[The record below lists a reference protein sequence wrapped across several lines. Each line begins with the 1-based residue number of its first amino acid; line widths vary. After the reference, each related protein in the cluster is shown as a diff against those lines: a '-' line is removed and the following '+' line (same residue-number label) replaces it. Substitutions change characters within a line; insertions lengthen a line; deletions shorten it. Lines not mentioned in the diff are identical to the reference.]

1 MALDRSKI
9 RQAQE
14 ELEQL
19 LEEGIG
25 LEGKKAADHK
35 LKVSRKRKE
44 VRRLEKQLSGD
55 AQGARQGDSSAVD
68 QKSDERIA
76 AEREIKDQSQK
87 DVRGEDVNAMDKVR
101 IGGKSTVRQEVDKQ
115 GRTKYRDEKSGRYAN
130 EEAYQ
135 DSESRISMLA
145 NSIKKGA
152 TTGPT
157 LATTTKA
164 NQFGISSASA
174 NISRSLGDN
183 AGSIQKMMDKAEP
196 GTKDELKK
204 LIDMM
209 QNAQTLRGQDALE
222 AKQKII
228 QQKETLRLTAGEQGD
243 ALISKLGM
251 DTLQKDLNK
260 GSRIKEALN
269 IDQDATGFK
278 AIKQAFS
285 PTRLFGD
292 PNTGGLS
299 NFYTAGQQ
307 EAVAKKEAAVA
318 FEQKQQNTGLN
329 TAGELLEV
337 TKQEAKDDDKKEQR
351 EIKQSKKEQLAKE
364 GFDGG
369 VKESDDV
376 VKLLEEIRD
385 ILENM
390 SGGMGAAGGGGGGG
404 GGVGLL
410 GTAAAG
416 AGAGG
421 LFASAK
427 AKGGQ
432 LLQGARSAGGKIVGS
447 ARAAG
452 GALMRGAGKLLR
464 GRGALI
470 AGGAALLGYGASK
483 IFGGDDEEQADAA
496 SSGEEASSGKTAYDR
511 AKNRADR
518 RFALADPNVSAVDES
533 GNPIDTTQGDAVPR
547 EGSTNDSMAGIRG
560 ALTGETREE
569 ANARLEK
576 LKNQEGD
583 AAEQEAL
590 QRELNASDAALYD
603 NAAEMGALPSQ
614 NMGNSADGLQDAS
627 DRAAAQLPSSGAVAA
642 TGAAGATIAGMGS
655 GDAALTATMARGGGQ
670 TAAKATSVGG
680 RLMSGLKTAGRVVG
694 KVALPVTAGLAA
706 YDAYK
711 GFNADENAS
720 FGDKLKNAGS
730 SVLSGLTFGLL
741 GTSADETKEQAVAN
755 GPAMEPESGDGD
767 DSEDGKAK
775 GKAVKNSHPE
785 TGDGFQ
791 PLDPDGNPV
800 VDAQGRPAIFTKENA
815 EAFSAMI
822 ADSDGAVKG
831 SDIASSQ
838 RSLEKNIAVGG
849 ATRSKHM
856 TGSAMDIH
864 GTSNTWIRQNG
875 SQYGWRANDYSGSH
889 GGHFIAASGG
899 PLPSGAAL
907 ASAPMMSSGGG
918 GGGGGG
924 GSLSS
929 GGPMAAM
936 SAALSSGSSSS
947 GSRSSSLA
955 AASSSPSPTMGS
967 IQPTMVAESPT
978 GPAVENMTQI
988 ASNQATVPPPAVINN
1003 ITNNS
1008 GGKGVNNLPPAGI
1021 SPRGTRQSTMERFLD
1036 RRFYG

>member
-9 RQAQE
+9 KQAQE

-145 NSIKKGA
+145 DSIKKGA
-152 TTGPT
+152 TMGPT
-157 LATTTKA
+157 LSTTTKA
-164 NQFGISSASA
+164 NQFGVASASA
-174 NISRSLGDN
+174 KISRNLGDN
-183 AGSIQKMMDKAEP
+183 AGAIQELMDKSDP
-196 GTKDELKK
+196 GTQDEMRK
-204 LIDMM
+204 LVQMM
-209 QNAQTLRGQDALE
+209 QDAQKLRGQEGRE
-222 AKQKII
+222 AKQKIL

-251 DTLQKDLNK
+251 DDLQKDLNK

-269 IDQDATGFK
+269 VDQDATGLK

-292 PNTGGLS
+292 PDTGGLS
-299 NFYTAGQQ
+299 NFYTDKQKA
-307 EAVAKKEAAVA
+307 AVAKKEAAVA
-318 FEQKQQNTGLN
+318 FEEKKQNTGLN
-329 TAGELLEV
+329 TANELLEV

-351 EIKQSKKEQLAKE
+351 EIKQSKKEQLAKQ

-404 GGVGLL
+404 GLL

-416 AGAGG
+416 AGGAG
-421 LFASAK
+421 LFAAAK
-427 AKGGQ
+427 AKGGK
-432 LLQGARSAGGKIVGS
+432 LLQGARSVGGKIVGS

-452 GALMRGAGKLLR
+452 GALMRGAGTLLR

-470 AGGAALLGYGASK
+470 AGGAALVGYGASK
-483 IFGGDDEEQADAA
+483 IFGGDDEEQAQADALSSESNA
-496 SSGEEASSGKTAYDR
+496 SGVPDVNPETGKRGMVIPSATDNVQLSERGQA
-511 AKNRADR
+511 
-518 RFALADPNVSAVDES
+518 ALDDFR
-533 GNPIDTTQGDAVPR
+533 GDAQPQVPTTNE
-547 EGSTNDSMAGIRG
+547 EG
-560 ALTGETREE
+560 
-569 ANARLEK
+569 LE
-576 LKNQEGD
+576 
-583 AAEQEAL
+583 
-590 QRELNASDAALYD
+590 
-603 NAAEMGALPSQ
+603 
-614 NMGNSADGLQDAS
+614 
-627 DRAAAQLPSSGAVAA
+627 LPSSGAVAA
-642 TGAAGATIAGMGS
+642 TGAAGATVAGMGS

-670 TAAKATSVGG
+670 TAAKATSFGG
-680 RLMSGLKTAGRVVG
+680 KMLSGLKAAGRVVG

-741 GTSADETKEQAVAN
+741 GTSADETKSQAVAN
-755 GPAMEPESGDGD
+755 GPPMEPESGDGD
-767 DSEDGKAK
+767 SDSGGETNK
-775 GKAVKNSHPE
+775 GQAIAASHPE

-849 ATRSKHM
+849 AARSKHM

-875 SQYGWRANDYSGSH
+875 SEYGWRANDYSGSH

-929 GGPMAAM
+929 GGPMASI

-1003 ITNNS
+1003 ITNNG

>member
-9 RQAQE
+9 KQAQE

-115 GRTKYRDEKSGRYAN
+115 GRTKYRDEQSGRYAN

-145 NSIKKGA
+145 DSIKKGA
-152 TTGPT
+152 TMGPT
-157 LATTTKA
+157 LSTTTKA
-164 NQFGISSASA
+164 NQFGVASASA
-174 NISRSLGDN
+174 KISRSLGDN
-183 AGSIQKMMDKAEP
+183 AGAIQELMDKSDP
-196 GTKDELKK
+196 GTQDEMKK
-204 LIDMM
+204 LIKMM
-209 QNAQTLRGQDALE
+209 QDAQSLRGQKGLE
-222 AKQKII
+222 AKQKILE
-228 QQKETLRLTAGEQGD
+228 QKETLRLTAGEQGD
-243 ALISKLGM
+243 ELISKLGM

-260 GSRIKEALN
+260 GSRFKEALN
-269 IDQDATGFK
+269 IDQDAGFLK
-278 AIKQAFS
+278 GVKQAFS

-299 NFYTAGQQ
+299 NFYTNKQQ
-307 EAVAKKEAAVA
+307 AAVAKKEAAVA
-318 FEQKQQNTGLN
+318 FEEKKQNTGLN

-337 TKQEAKDDDKKEQR
+337 TKKEAKDDDKKEQR

-390 SGGMGAAGGGGGGG
+390 SGGMGVNTSSSSGGLLGPAAAAAGG
-404 GGVGLL
+404 
-410 GTAAAG
+410 A
-416 AGAGG
+416 G
-421 LFASAK
+421 LFAAAK
-427 AKGGQ
+427 AKGGK
-432 LLQGARSAGGKIVGS
+432 LLQGARNVGGRIVGS

-452 GALMRGAGKLLR
+452 GALMRGAGTLLR

-470 AGGAALLGYGASK
+470 AGGAALVGYGASRL
-483 IFGGDDEEQADAA
+483 FGGDDEEQAQADA
-496 SSGEEASSGKTAYDR
+496 SGIPEVNPETGRRGMVIPSATDNAQLSESGQA
-511 AKNRADR
+511 
-518 RFALADPNVSAVDES
+518 AVDNFR
-533 GNPIDTTQGDAVPR
+533 GDVQPQAPTTNE
-547 EGSTNDSMAGIRG
+547 EG
-560 ALTGETREE
+560 
-569 ANARLEK
+569 LE
-576 LKNQEGD
+576 
-583 AAEQEAL
+583 
-590 QRELNASDAALYD
+590 
-603 NAAEMGALPSQ
+603 
-614 NMGNSADGLQDAS
+614 
-627 DRAAAQLPSSGAVAA
+627 LPSSGAVAA
-642 TGAAGATIAGMGS
+642 TGAAGATVAGMGS

-741 GTSADETKEQAVAN
+741 GTSADETKEQAIAN

-767 DSEDGKAK
+767 DNEDGKTK
-775 GKAVKNSHPE
+775 GQAVRASHPE

-791 PLDPDGNPV
+791 PLDPQGNPV
-800 VDAQGRPAIFTKENA
+800 VDRYGRPAIFTKENA
-815 EAFSAMI
+815 EAFSAMM

-838 RSLEKNIAVGG
+838 RSLAKNQSLDG
-849 ATRSKHM
+849 ASPRSRHL

-875 SQYGWRANDYSGSH
+875 SQYGWRANDYKGTH

-899 PLPSGAAL
+899 PMPSGAAL
-907 ASAPMMSSGGG
+907 AASPMISSGGG

-929 GGPMAAM
+929 GGPMAAI

-947 GSRSSSLA
+947 GSRSSSLSA
-955 AASSSPSPTMGS
+955 ATSSASPTMGS

-1003 ITNNS
+1003 ITNNG